1 MEDELIIG
9 GTKLEQKFSKKH
21 KKINKDETVIE
32 KSNEDKLDD
41 KSMTQIE
48 KIKKILKVFEDKQ
61 NVTLSYATKLLELF
75 RTAMNIDQ
83 DQSNNSQHKSKQ
95 KDNKVKQKDPTEND
109 KLVSIV
115 LASSTT
121 LYMQVIKVAIET
133 LPKIIVQSFKN
144 ELNFDDVSEN
154 GFNKLKQ
161 TYRNA
166 SKTQNI
172 LMKSF
177 IANYLKLMKSSKDII
192 LLITF
197 LPSIVDIIKLT
208 FPFNRYKKS
217 LINSLL
223 EVMCKSYYTVEK
235 SNDNSRDAIL
245 M

>member
-83 DQSNNSQHKSKQ
+83 DQSNNSQQKSKQ

-121 LYMQVIKVAIET
+121 LYMQVIKVAIGT

-245 M
+245 I